1 MPQFH
6 LNTPPTA
13 QERAYA
19 NHYRRLEGKP
29 PLKTHPCYAL
39 DEFTQGYIEAM
50 FFTNCDSGDDKDEWK
65 ANNLGV
71 ERLTHKSVARIKADC
86 EAFQKAAAPLLEIAC
101 GPMSGYS
108 EEQAGRDFWFTRQGH
123 GVGFWDR
130 EELRRDI
137 AKREDG
143 TFTDD
148 GETEGLPFLGSLG
161 DLLREYAQEAGE
173 VWPEIYRGWI
183 YYG

>member
-1 MPQFH
+1 
-6 LNTPPTA
+6 
-13 QERAYA
+13 
-19 NHYRRLEGKP
+19 
-29 PLKTHPCYAL
+29 
-39 DEFTQGYIEAM
+39 
-50 FFTNCDSGDDKDEWK
+50 
-65 ANNLGV
+65 
-71 ERLTHKSVARIKADC
+71 
-86 EAFQKAAAPLLEIAC
+86 
-101 GPMSGYS
+101 MSGYS

-130 EELRRDI
+130 EELNRDI

-161 DLLREYAQEAGE
+161 DLLSEYAQEAGE

>member
-6 LNTPPTA
+6 LNTPP
-13 QERAYA
+13 RS
-19 NHYRRLEGKP
+19 K
-29 PLKTHPCYAL
+29 HPYYAL
-39 DEFTQGYIEAM
+39 DEFAKGYIEAM
-50 FFTNCDSGDDKDEWK
+50 FFTNCDTGDDKDEWK

-86 EAFQKAAAPLLEIAC
+86 EAFQKAAAPLLVIAY

-123 GVGFWDR
+123 GVGFWSRD
-130 EELRRDI
+130 ELNRDI

-143 TFTDD
+143 TFTDE
-148 GETEGLPFLGSLG
+148 GEEEGLPLLGSLG
-161 DLLREYAQEAGE
+161 DLLSEYAQEADK
-173 VWPEIYRGWI
+173 VWPSIYRGWI
-183 YYG
+183 HYG